1 MYCKLLSFIYIFDKQ
16 NKRKKMKRHTLLLLA
31 IIISATAFAAKGDA
45 DKIYK
50 KLKSETDA
58 FSMSFSKDMID
69 FFDMDIDFNG
79 KEKWITGDFSE
90 GRMLV
95 VKETYSGSDIRKM
108 FQEEGF
114 ELIEIDDE
122 AEINSKQGSV
132 NLFVSRNG
140 SKVSEAHFVIENE
153 DKTVLFS
160 VYGAMKVSKQK

>member
-1 MYCKLLSFIYIFDKQ
+1 MYCKLLSFIYIFAKQ

-31 IIISATAFAAKGDA
+31 IIISASAFAAKGDA